1 MVFYAGLP
9 LPESPLQGLAR
20 FTSLAMPSVSS
31 SATDTLRGN
40 YPRVVLTG
48 LGLQDAYVRETNEF
62 VVDGTDAGPG

>member
-1 MVFYAGLP
+1 
-9 LPESPLQGLAR
+9 
-20 FTSLAMPSVSS
+20 MPSVSS

-40 YPRVVLTG
+40 YPRVALTG